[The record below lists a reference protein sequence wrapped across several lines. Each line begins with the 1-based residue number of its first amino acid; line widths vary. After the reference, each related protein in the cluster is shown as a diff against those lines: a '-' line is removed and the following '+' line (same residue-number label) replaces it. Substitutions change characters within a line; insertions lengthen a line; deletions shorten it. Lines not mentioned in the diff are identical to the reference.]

1 MGVDGGCGGAS
12 APSLFRE
19 LNGSPEDSVNLF
31 FCFPK
36 RFSPLPVR
44 SDNPIAG

>member
-1 MGVDGGCGGAS
+1 MGAGGGCGGAS
-12 APSLFRE
+12 APLLPAE

-36 RFSPLPVR
+36 
-44 SDNPIAG
+44 